1 MSSQMTRRVFVRSV
15 AMGGLGLLAA
25 ACASPAP
32 PAAPTSAP
40 APAAAKPAPATGAT
54 PNAAFQDEWDKLV
67 AAAKQ
72 EGALNSATLVGTGQR
87 KVMDDFEAAFSG
99 IKVEHTGFTG
109 YALFIPRVVQERA
122 AGIYA
127 WDVSVHSADVHIG
140 PNALRDN
147 GALDPIRPMIIRPDV
162 MDDKAWINGYEFG
175 YPDNE
180 KKWGYGI
187 TWTKSGN
194 SFWVNT
200 DMVKDGQVD
209 SITDLLKP
217 EFKGQKMIFIDP
229 RVNGNAYQPMTVV
242 RLNMGSTEIIKQ
254 LFVDQDPVIAK
265 DTNQINQDMARGKY
279 AVALGLDVASIQDMQ
294 KQGLANNLKSIPI
307 KELLG
312 VNMGTCAWLFNK
324 APHPNAAKLFL
335 NWLLTEDGQKSWA
348 GNVATNS
355 RRIGVPPGNQSTY
368 AAPDEKFKVVQ
379 GTEDMIKE
387 LAQTQA
393 IAKQVMPS

>member
-1 MSSQMTRRVFVRSV
+1 MSGSLTRRAFIRSV
-15 AMGGLGLLAA
+15 AIGSVGMVAV

-32 PAAPTSAP
+32 TAPAKPPAASTP
-40 APAAAKPAPATGAT
+40 PAAASATAGSGAG
-54 PNAAFQDEWDKLV
+54 AVQDEWNKLV

-87 KVMDDFEAAFSG
+87 KVMDDFEAAFPG

-109 YALFIPRVVQERA
+109 YSLFIPRVVQERA

-140 PNALRDN
+140 PGALRDN
-147 GALDPIRPMIIRPDV
+147 GALDPIRPILIRPDV
-162 MDDKAWINGYEFG
+162 LDDKAWINGFEFG
-175 YPDNE
+175 FPDID

-187 TWTKSGN
+187 TWTKTGN
-194 SFWVNT
+194 AFWVNT
-200 DMVKDGQVD
+200 DIVKDGQVQ
-209 SITDLLKP
+209 SIVDLLKP
-217 EFKGQKMIFIDP
+217 EFKGKKMIFIDP

-242 RLNMGSTEIIKQ
+242 RLNMGSSDIIKQ

-279 AVALGLDVASIQDMQ
+279 GVSLGIDTASIQDMQ
-294 KQGLANNLKSIPI
+294 KQGLANNLKPIAI
-307 KELLG
+307 KEGVG

-324 APHPNAAKLFL
+324 APHPNTAKLFL
-335 NWLLTEDGQKSWA
+335 NWLLTEEGQKSWA
-348 GNVATNS
+348 TNVATNS
-355 RRIGVPPGNQSTY
+355 RRIGVPQGNPSLY
-368 AAPDEKFKVVQ
+368 GAPDETFKVVQ

-393 IAKQVMPS
+393 IAKQVIPS